1 MARMTAGPPDSLR
14 EQAIQGAKWVT
25 LSRIACEATA
35 FAAMLALARLL
46 TPAEV
51 GHAAVAM
58 VAFTLANGILAGS
71 FGSPLIKAEHVD
83 DRQVEVASLLS
94 IASGLGLTAL
104 CVVTGLVLRPV
115 LDPTTGNMVVLAAP
129 GFLFASLAAVPQAL
143 RSRRLAFQ
151 AIMIVEVA
159 STVAGAAAGVALAV
173 GGAGSAAMVLGAV
186 VTTAVAAALSPI
198 GVGFRLPRWHREA
211 AGPILRFGVP
221 ASASSVFSTAE
232 RNIDYALISARLAPT
247 QVGLYYRAFTLA
259 VDYQLK
265 ISNIVLRVLF
275 PVLSRA
281 KSQAS
286 FRTARSRVIR
296 LHSVVLFPLLTM
308 LLVTAPEVVPLLF
321 GEAWRGSIVPTQIL
335 VGAGIATAIGTGIG
349 PLMMAAGR
357 PRALLVN
364 NGVSFACFAVTVY
377 VCSGYGLIATCIG
390 VTAYRLVSTAV
401 SQYVLAT
408 RLLGIP
414 LRETLILDPGP
425 AAVSALALVAVALPV
440 STLLDPLP
448 PVIDVAVT
456 AAAGFAAYLVV
467 LRTVF
472 GGAWADAEMLLTR
485 LVPARLRRPA
495 AVAARVGPEA

>member
-1 MARMTAGPPDSLR
+1 M
-14 EQAIQGAKWVT
+14 
-25 LSRIACEATA
+25 
-35 FAAMLALARLL
+35 
-46 TPAEV
+46 
-51 GHAAVAM
+51 
-58 VAFTLANGILAGS
+58 
-71 FGSPLIKAEHVD
+71 
-83 DRQVEVASLLS
+83 
-94 IASGLGLTAL
+94 
-104 CVVTGLVLRPV
+104 
-115 LDPTTGNMVVLAAP
+115 
-129 GFLFASLAAVPQAL
+129 
-143 RSRRLAFQ
+143 
-151 AIMIVEVA
+151 
-159 STVAGAAAGVALAV
+159 
-173 GGAGSAAMVLGAV
+173 
-186 VTTAVAAALSPI
+186 
-198 GVGFRLPRWHREA
+198 
-211 AGPILRFGVP
+211 
-221 ASASSVFSTAE
+221 FSTAE

-321 GEAWRGSIVPTQIL
+321 GEAWRGSIVPSQIL

-448 PVIDVAVT
+448 PVLDVAVT